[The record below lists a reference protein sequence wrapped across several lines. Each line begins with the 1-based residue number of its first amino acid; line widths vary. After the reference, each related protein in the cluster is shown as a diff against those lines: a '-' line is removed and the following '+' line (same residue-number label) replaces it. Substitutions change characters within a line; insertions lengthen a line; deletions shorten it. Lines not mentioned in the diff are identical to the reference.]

1 MDRVV
6 FYMLILLYVAGQW
19 SCGAPGQEKQ
29 NTFTTGEVYIVA
41 DESLEPFVS
50 TGIYNFENL
59 NQGSDIQPIYLPE
72 ALAFQAFLSDT
83 VKVIVGGRKLNA
95 AEEKYF
101 ERIKLVPRYTVL
113 GKDAVALI
121 IHKSNPDSLIT
132 LDQLERIMKG
142 NINQWNQINN
152 KTSLKDI
159 ALVFDH
165 AGSGSISTLKSYF
178 NIEEL
183 PSNTFALDNN
193 KEVVGYV
200 SKNKEAIGIMGNNW
214 INNLTRLEIEEFNDK
229 VQVVLL
235 SAIDNP
241 KLFVRPEQTY
251 IGDSTYALVRTIYAI
266 NRESRVGLG
275 SGFASFLATDRGQRI
290 MLKSGLL
297 PEWMPPREIIMH
309 E

>member
-1 MDRVV
+1 MGKQKYYIIVLAL
-6 FYMLILLYVAGQW
+6 FGFW
-19 SCGAPGQEKQ
+19 GCGAPGQEKR

-59 NQGSDIQPIYLPE
+59 NQGSDIQPLYLPE
-72 ALAFQAFLSDT
+72 VLAYQAFLSDS
-83 VKVIVGGRKLNA
+83 VKVIIGGRKLNE

-101 ERIKLVPRYTVL
+101 ERIKLVPRYTIL

-121 IHKSNPDSLIT
+121 MHKSNPDSLIS
-132 LDQLERIMKG
+132 LNQLEQIMKG
-142 NINQWNQINN
+142 KVNQWKQINSN
-152 KTSLKDI
+152 SPLNTI
-159 ALVFDH
+159 TLVFDH
-165 AGSGSISTLKSYF
+165 AGSGSISTLKRYF
-178 NIEEL
+178 NVEEL
-183 PSNTFALDNN
+183 PANTFALDNN
-193 KEVVGYV
+193 RDVVEYV
-200 SKNKEAIGIMGNNW
+200 SKNKDAIGIMGNNW
-214 INNLTRLEIEEFNDK
+214 INNLSRIELEEFNNQ

-235 SAIDNP
+235 SAVDNP
-241 KLFVRPEQTY
+241 KLYVRPEQTY
-251 IGDSTYALVRTIYAI
+251 IGDSTYALVRTVYAI